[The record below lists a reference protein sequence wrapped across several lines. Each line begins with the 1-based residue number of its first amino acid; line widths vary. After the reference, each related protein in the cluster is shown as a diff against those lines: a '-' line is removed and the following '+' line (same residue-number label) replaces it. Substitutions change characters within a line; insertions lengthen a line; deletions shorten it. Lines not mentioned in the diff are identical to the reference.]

1 LAGGAGGNQLG
12 MESSQ
17 PLTHESTQAPDLVKV
32 VRRPGPFLSLYL
44 NTEGDVENAAR
55 RSATRWRGVRADL
68 EAKGVPGP
76 VLDQIGELVPHAHL
90 EGQCLAV
97 IADAERLLHA
107 EHGPSV
113 SSVDEASWEPV
124 PHLLPIV
131 RWRQSQPP
139 YVVTLTDRTGAD
151 LYAFRRGAP
160 ELHGEVEGEH
170 DVIRKV
176 QAGGWSQRRYQQR
189 AEDSWAGNAEQVAE
203 RVAKLVD
210 RVDAKL
216 LVVAGDVRAVQ
227 LLQESLPDRVQAL
240 VHVVH
245 GERPREAPGEA
256 IPDEVDDV
264 VSAYV
269 KGETDEILARFEEER
284 GQRDKAVEG
293 FEETA
298 SALMRAQVALLLS
311 PAGRG
316 DRSLWFG
323 ADLTTLAS
331 TDRELKELGVD
342 SPHQAEAHDV
352 LVGASLVTGAGIR
365 VLEDVQDRRSPR
377 EGVGALL
384 RWT

>member
-1 LAGGAGGNQLG
+1 
-12 MESSQ
+12 METSE
-17 PLTHESTQAPDLVKV
+17 PLDQGTAQVPDLVEV

-55 RSATRWRGVRADL
+55 RSATRWRVVRADL
-68 EAKGVPGP
+68 EAQGVLGA

-90 EGQCLAV
+90 EGSCLAI
-97 IADAERLLHA
+97 IADAEGLLHV
-107 EHGPSV
+107 EHGPAV
-113 SSVDEASWEPV
+113 SSADEAFWEPV
-124 PHLLPIV
+124 PHLLPIL

-139 YVVTLTDRTGAD
+139 YVVALTDRTGAD

-203 RVAKLVD
+203 RVTGLVD
-210 RVDAKL
+210 RIEAKL

-227 LLQESLPDRVQAL
+227 LLRGSLPGRVQGL
-240 VHVVH
+240 LHVVH

-256 IPDEVDDV
+256 IPDEVRDLV
-264 VSAYV
+264 AAYV
-269 KGETDEILARFEEER
+269 DAETDETLARFEEER
-284 GQRDKAVEG
+284 GQRNKAVEG

-298 SALMRAQVALLLS
+298 RALSRAQVALLLA
-311 PAGRG
+311 PDARG
-316 DRSLWFG
+316 ERTLWFG
-323 ADLTTLAS
+323 PETTTLAS

-342 SPHQAEAHDV
+342 SPRQGEAHDV
-352 LVGASLVTGAGIR
+352 LVAATLGTGANVR
-365 VLEDVQDRRSPR
+365 VLGDLVGRRGPR

-384 RWT
+384 RWTTG